1 MQVVILLYICI
12 VKPIIRKSDCPINF
26 ALEIFGDRWTFLIV
40 RDLMFKGKHY
50 YGEFLTS
57 EEKIATNILADRLAL
72 LETNGIISKSS
83 DPNHKQK
90 IIYRLTL
97 KGIDLIPILVE
108 FIMWSAKYDKDSAV
122 DLNFVKSVEQ
132 DKVGLI
138 AQLTSRLIED
148 LNIV

>member
-1 MQVVILLYICI
+1 MKQI
-12 VKPIIRKSDCPINF
+12 VRKSDCPINF

-72 LETNGIISKSS
+72 LEINGIVSKSS
-83 DPNHKQK
+83 DLNHKQK
-90 IIYRLTL
+90 IIYRLTP
-97 KGIDLIPILVE
+97 KGIDLIPILIEV
-108 FIMWSAKYDKDSAV
+108 IMWSAKYDKDSAV

-148 LNIV
+148 LNNV

>member
-1 MQVVILLYICI
+1 MKQI
-12 VKPIIRKSDCPINF
+12 VRKSDCPINF

-40 RDLMFKGKHY
+40 RDLMIKGKHY

-72 LETNGIISKSS
+72 LEMNGIISKSS
-83 DPNHKQK
+83 DPSHKQK
-90 IIYRLTL
+90 INYRLTL
-97 KGIDLIPILVE
+97 KGIDLIPILIEV
-108 FIMWSAKYDKDSAV
+108 IMWSAKYDKDSAV

-138 AQLTSRLIED
+138 AQITNRLIGD
-148 LNIV
+148 LNNV

>member
-1 MQVVILLYICI
+1 MQVVILLYLCN
-12 VKPIIRKSDCPINF
+12 VKQIIRKSDCPINF

-57 EEKIATNILADRLAL
+57 EENIATNILADRLAL
-72 LETNGIISKSS
+72 LEMNGIISKSS
-83 DPNHKQK
+83 DPSHKQK
-90 IIYRLTL
+90 INYRLTL
-97 KGIDLIPILVE
+97 KGIDLIPILIEV
-108 FIMWSAKYDKDSAV
+108 IMWSAKYDKDSAV

-138 AQLTSRLIED
+138 AQITNRLIGD
-148 LNIV
+148 LNNV

>member
-1 MQVVILLYICI
+1 MKQI
-12 VKPIIRKSDCPINF
+12 VRKSDCPINF

-57 EEKIATNILADRLAL
+57 EENIATNILADRLAL
-72 LETNGIISKSS
+72 LEMNGIVSKSS
-83 DPNHKQK
+83 DPSHKQK
-90 IIYRLTL
+90 INYRLTL
-97 KGIDLIPILVE
+97 KGIDLIPILIEV
-108 FIMWSAKYDKDSAV
+108 IMWSAKYDKDSAV

-138 AQLTSRLIED
+138 AQITNRLIGD
-148 LNIV
+148 LNNV